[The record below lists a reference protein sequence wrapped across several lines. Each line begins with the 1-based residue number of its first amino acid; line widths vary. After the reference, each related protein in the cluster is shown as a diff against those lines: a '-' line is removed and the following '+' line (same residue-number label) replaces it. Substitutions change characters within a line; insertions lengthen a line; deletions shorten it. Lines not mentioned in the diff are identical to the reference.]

1 MAFSVYKL
9 AICGQSRRVIR
20 KGKKLTLEKYLR
32 IPTVQFLFR
41 YHVFLLRYFT
51 GTEKSAF
58 QGKSAK
64 IGQFF
69 VYNFAKRMKIEISK
83 TLTLERKKIYNIVF
97 KF

>member
-1 MAFSVYKL
+1 
-9 AICGQSRRVIR
+9 
-20 KGKKLTLEKYLR
+20 
-32 IPTVQFLFR
+32 VQFLFR

-58 QGKSAK
+58 QGKLAK

-69 VYNFAKRMKIEISK
+69 VYDFAKKIKIEISK
-83 TLTLERKKIYNIVF
+83 RLTLEKKMIYNIVF